1 MISGSTGEMRQLQGK
16 PGAVPRPG
24 TVGDE
29 MTLGNA
35 EAVAA
40 LRAVAA
46 RLRAEAA
53 ALDEKADLLERVES
67 DWTASREGHT
77 PAMSSNIAG
86 EPLETLGH
94 VWTSEAAGAYIASI
108 EEQERK
114 LNDPEYDIDVVAGS
128 KRIGEALGRLKD
140 HYGNVLD
147 IQDVAVAFLDAGV
160 CRSNAATR
168 KVRVSRVKTK
178 VYEYVKKSPEWQRV
192 RENTIQ
198 CVGIDV
204 ERTIGDSLDANAPG
218 IGA

>member
-1 MISGSTGEMRQLQGK
+1 MRQLQVK

-40 LRAVAA
+40 LRVVAA
-46 RLRAEAA
+46 RLRAEAD

-86 EPLETLGH
+86 EEPPLETLGF

-108 EEQERK
+108 EERERK
-114 LNDPEYDIDVVAGS
+114 LTDPEYDIDVVAGS

-140 HYGNVLD
+140 RYGYELD

-168 KVRVSRVKTK
+168 KARVSRVKTK

-192 RENTIQ
+192 RENTIGF
-198 CVGIDV
+198 VGSDV
-204 ERTIGDSLDANAPG
+204 ERTTGDSLDANAPG